1 MNAPTIR
8 PRRPVADK
16 LPPDDQPHLTAHER
30 ATPMMDA
37 RTGPLTDV
45 RVLDLT
51 QAIAGPWSTMMLADL
66 GADVIKIEAPR
77 GDMQR
82 NLPPYTLDDE
92 VKAYGGSFAQY
103 NRNKRGVIIDLAT
116 DEGRE
121 QLLRLVES
129 ADAIVENMRAGVMDE
144 LGLGYE
150 TINERNPSIVYGAIR
165 GFGDPRTGES
175 PYARWPAYDVIAQA
189 HGGLVSMN
197 GSGPDERVQVGPFLG
212 DIYPGTVGALAFLA
226 AIYHAKRTGEGQ
238 FVDVAMT
245 DSIMAITEQGVMRL
259 QLHGAGRHT
268 TERQQQRLRG
278 PVRRLRDHRRRGGHR
293 ITNQHPLEVSRSP
306 DRAAGSGRRRAE
318 RHPTQS
324 GQEPGAD
331 RFDTGRMGPGPN
343 ERRGDRDA
351 GRQGTGRG
359 RQQARR
365 SVRRR
370 PRQFPRH
377 ARGRGPALG
386 PPDRPGQHS
395 DEVHRDRHRRLPP
408 GPDAGRAQ
416 RRGAGRGRRSVSRG
430 SGHGPESPSASSF
443 S

>member
-1 MNAPTIR
+1 M
-8 PRRPVADK
+8 ADQ
-16 LPPDDQPHLTAHER
+16 LPQDDQPHLTAHER

-45 RVLDLT
+45 RILDLT

-66 GADVIKIEAPR
+66 GADVIKVETPR

-92 VKAYGGSFAQY
+92 IKAYGGSFAQY
-103 NRNKRGVIIDLAT
+103 NRNKRGVTIDLST

-129 ADAIVENMRAGVMDE
+129 ADAIVENMRAGVMDK

-175 PYARWPAYDVIAQA
+175 PYAPWPAYDVIAQA

-245 DSIMAITEQGVMRL
+245 DSIMAITEQGVMRYSYMGRGDTPPSGNSSDFVVPFDVYETSD
-259 QLHGAGRHT
+259 GAVAIASPTNTHWKSLAPLIGRPDLVDDERSAT
-268 TERQQQRLRG
+268 PRSRVKNRELIDSTLTEWVKVRTNAEVIETLG
-278 PVRRLRDHRRRGGHR
+278 GKVPVGAVNKPGDLFDDDHVSSRDMLVAVD
-293 ITNQHPLEVSRSP
+293 QP
-306 DRAAGSGRRRAE
+306 SGRPIVQVNTPMKFTGTGTGVYRRAPMLGE
-318 RHPTQS
+318 HND
-324 GQEPGAD
+324 EVLD
-331 RFDTGRMGPGPN
+331 
-343 ERRGDRDA
+343 ELGDR
-351 GRQGTGRG
+351 
-359 RQQARR
+359 
-365 SVRRR
+365 
-370 PRQFPRH
+370 
-377 ARGRGPALG
+377 
-386 PPDRPGQHS
+386 
-395 DEVHRDRHRRLPP
+395 
-408 GPDAGRAQ
+408 
-416 RRGAGRGRRSVSRG
+416 
-430 SGHGPESPSASSF
+430 
-443 S
+443 

>member
-1 MNAPTIR
+1 
-8 PRRPVADK
+8 VADQ

-66 GADVIKIEAPR
+66 GADVIKIETPR

-103 NRNKRGVIIDLAT
+103 NRNKRGVTIDLAT

-245 DSIMAITEQGVMRL
+245 DSIMAITEQGVMRYSYMGRGDTPPSGNSSDFVVPFDVYETID
-259 QLHGAGRHT
+259 GAVAIASPTNTHWTSLAPLIGRPDLVDD
-268 TERQQQRLRG
+268 ERSATPRSRVKNRELIDSTLAEWVQARTNAEVIETLG
-278 PVRRLRDHRRRGGHR
+278 GKVPVGVVNKPGDLFDDDHVTSRDMLVAVD
-293 ITNQHPLEVSRSP
+293 QP
-306 DRAAGSGRRRAE
+306 SGRPIVQVNTPMKFTGTATGVYRRAPMLGE
-318 RHPTQS
+318 HND
-324 GQEPGAD
+324 EVLD
-331 RFDTGRMGPGPN
+331 
-343 ERRGDRDA
+343 ELGDR
-351 GRQGTGRG
+351 
-359 RQQARR
+359 
-365 SVRRR
+365 
-370 PRQFPRH
+370 
-377 ARGRGPALG
+377 
-386 PPDRPGQHS
+386 
-395 DEVHRDRHRRLPP
+395 
-408 GPDAGRAQ
+408 
-416 RRGAGRGRRSVSRG
+416 
-430 SGHGPESPSASSF
+430 
-443 S
+443 

>member
-1 MNAPTIR
+1 M
-8 PRRPVADK
+8 ADQ

-30 ATPMMDA
+30 ATPMIGA
-37 RTGPLTDV
+37 RTGPLSDV

-66 GADVIKIEAPR
+66 GADVIKIENPR

-82 NLPPYTLDDE
+82 NLPPHTLDDE
-92 VKAYGGSFAQY
+92 VKAYGGSFGQY
-103 NRNKRGVIIDLAT
+103 NRNKRGVTIDLAT

-129 ADAIVENMRAGVMDE
+129 ADAIVENMRAGVMDK

-150 TINERNPSIVYGAIR
+150 TISERNPSIVYGAIR

-245 DSIMAITEQGVMRL
+245 DSIMAITEQGVMRYSYMGRGDTPPSGNSSDFVVPFDVY
-259 QLHGAGRHT
+259 QTVDGAVAIASPTNSHWKSLAPLIGHPDLVDDERSATPRSRVKNRELVDSTLAEWVKART
-268 TERQQQRLRG
+268 TAEVIEILG
-278 PVRRLRDHRRRGGHR
+278 GKVPVGAVNRPGDLFDDDHVTSRDMLVAVD
-293 ITNQHPLEVSRSP
+293 QP
-306 DRAAGSGRRRAE
+306 SGRPIVQVNTPMKFTGTATGVYRRAPMLGE
-318 RHPTQS
+318 HND
-324 GQEPGAD
+324 EVLD
-331 RFDTGRMGPGPN
+331 EM
-343 ERRGDRDA
+343 GDR
-351 GRQGTGRG
+351 
-359 RQQARR
+359 
-365 SVRRR
+365 
-370 PRQFPRH
+370 
-377 ARGRGPALG
+377 
-386 PPDRPGQHS
+386 
-395 DEVHRDRHRRLPP
+395 
-408 GPDAGRAQ
+408 
-416 RRGAGRGRRSVSRG
+416 
-430 SGHGPESPSASSF
+430 
-443 S
+443 